1 MPITPERAEAPRKGA
16 PSTVPEQ
23 ALPNSAAAQ
32 ASGAA
37 AATAAAAGTL
47 FSPAG
52 DPGAASHADADAD
65 AGSSQ
70 AVRRSADSPYRN
82 LSYSVFYPEE
92 PEQSSSQGIWPV
104 HDYSEEPLIAGEG
117 SLSLWGQE
125 AVPPRVDNKAAPS
138 LQQLPS
144 DSAEASPQQRP
155 ADANVASAQPQQPA
169 YAGVA
174 SSEQSMAPDAEMAG
188 MPGWRGVYADRPRGT
203 KSEGEEHFVAVPSAP
218 AQGESIL
225 ALHCSGKLC

>member
-1 MPITPERAEAPRKGA
+1 M
-16 PSTVPEQ
+16 
-23 ALPNSAAAQ
+23 
-32 ASGAA
+32 
-37 AATAAAAGTL
+37 
-47 FSPAG
+47 
-52 DPGAASHADADAD
+52 
-65 AGSSQ
+65 
-70 AVRRSADSPYRN
+70 RRSADSPYRN